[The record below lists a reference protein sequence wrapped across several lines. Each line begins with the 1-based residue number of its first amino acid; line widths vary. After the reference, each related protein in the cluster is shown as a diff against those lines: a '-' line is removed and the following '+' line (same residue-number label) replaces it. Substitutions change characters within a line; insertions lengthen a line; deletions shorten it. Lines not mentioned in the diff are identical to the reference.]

1 MCINANETRM
11 FYCFWRTG
19 IVIIVLDFSNLHV
32 AQEPHGGHHYPVP
45 HRRLHVYA
53 HVADLRYLP
62 SSRMES
68 AFVLCAAM
76 SREESFDADYMT
88 VLRLR
93 ALEELEVYTFDG
105 E

>member
-1 MCINANETRM
+1 M

-19 IVIIVLDFSNLHV
+19 IVIIVLEFSNLHV

-93 ALEELEVYTFDG
+93 ALEELEVYTLDG